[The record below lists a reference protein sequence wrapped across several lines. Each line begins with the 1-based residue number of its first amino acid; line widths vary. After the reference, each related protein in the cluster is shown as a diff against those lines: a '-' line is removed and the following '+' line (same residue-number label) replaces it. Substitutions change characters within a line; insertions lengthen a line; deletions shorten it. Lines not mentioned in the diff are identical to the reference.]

1 MAIEDMRKSHEI
13 DSGDMRVA
21 KRLKEWRAERKKQ
34 KSTEVKTFGGMFER
48 GSMSVKE
55 DVGAEPEAGKPAAQT
70 GSNGGGSGGGGEQ
83 FERYSSMEELNA
95 DVAKM
100 KDAISAAEYNN
111 DRAQANILKKR
122 LSNVE
127 TWLEEAKEKAVRLP
141 ELLMLMLVLMLVLV
155 LVPVLSGAAGANSPG
170 HSCACVCACASRH
183 HLMTLLVGHADGRGP
198 QEINAGLGQPQ

>member
-21 KRLKEWRAERKKQ
+21 KRFKEWRAERKKQ

-55 DVGAEPEAGKPAAQT
+55 DVGAEPGAGKPAAQT
-70 GSNGGGSGGGGEQ
+70 GSNGGGGGGGGEQ

-141 ELLMLMLVLMLVLV
+141 ELLMLVLLVLVLVLMLMLV
-155 LVPVLSGAAGANSPG
+155 LVPVLSGAAVW
-170 HSCACVCACASRH
+170 CCWR
-183 HLMTLLVGHADGRGP
+183 
-198 QEINAGLGQPQ
+198 